1 MSKLGDNTNFSYFRR
16 NEFQPDMTR
25 WQFQDFIKSTQQST
39 PKLEA
44 STHLISVKFLLDLLY
59 HSWEGDILP
68 AADKKKVT
76 DMIAVVGEKMCYL
89 LANRTTAYGRMLPP
103 ASGTPGRPPGRP
115 GQPPM
120 PPRPGGNRATPASPA
135 APSETSVP
143 ITKDSRTHDGLP
155 LCFCKVLGLDE
166 LEPCIHVFNQSTTV
180 FLTNKEVASDLSNV
194 GIKFKGG
201 IYISSDSF
209 RLGARSSQLPATLG
223 DIFIRTGFESQYI
236 GDSTKEKTDIV
247 LIIRFQSGVNTN
259 RESKSFIK
267 KLWDL
272 ANATN
277 TYTKW
282 SDFSVVVIPDNI
294 GNSITS
300 GSERPLDPR
309 YSVNL
314 LNEYNV
320 EALRRLP
327 ERLIYENV
335 KLVGYVNHLTDTN
348 SVLKFLNNRGEIK
361 YEGGTVECYLTME
374 SYDTTLLNDLINDER
389 DNPDYSLTD

>member
-16 NEFQPDMTR
+16 NEFQPSMTR
-25 WQFQDFIKSTQQST
+25 WQFQDIMKSTAQRG
-39 PKLEA
+39 EA
-44 STHLISVKFLLDLLY
+44 GTHLISVKFLLDLLY
-59 HSWEGDILP
+59 HAWEGDILNP
-68 AADKKKVT
+68 TDKKKVT
-76 DMIAVVGEKMCYL
+76 DMIALVGEKMCYL
-89 LANRTTAYGRMLPP
+89 LANRTTAYRRTLPP
-103 ASGTPGRPPGRP
+103 SGGTPGRPPGRP

-120 PPRPGGNRATPASPA
+120 PPRPGANRTNATPAA
-135 APSETSVP
+135 APPESYVP
-143 ITKDSRTHDGLP
+143 ITKDTRTHDGLP
-155 LCFCKVLGLDE
+155 LCFCKVLRLDE

-201 IYISSDSF
+201 IYISSDSL
-209 RLGARSSQLPATLG
+209 RLNSLTSQLPATLN
-223 DIFIRTGFESQYI
+223 DIFIRTGFESQFI

-272 ANATN
+272 SNATN

-300 GSERPLDPR
+300 GSERPLEAR

-314 LNEYNV
+314 LNEFNV

-374 SYDTTLLNDLINDER
+374 AYDPTLLNDLISDTQ
-389 DNPDYSLTD
+389 DNPDYSLVD